1 MKKLSSDEILQSVG
15 VLSVVA
21 SLIFVGLELRQ
32 GNLLAKMEASDRA
45 YQGST
50 ASREMQLLYTR
61 EWLEG
66 ATNNQEI
73 SNETI
78 SDERFRLM
86 CSNVIFNLSNNWEQ
100 DALSDNPDKMNYRLV
115 LAENLGESA
124 CWNKFSFRG
133 QLLARGKLYTPLIE
147 ALDRGAS
154 ASKEGRQ

>member
-100 DALSDNPDKMNYRLV
+100 DALSDNPDKMNYLNH
-115 LAENLGESA
+115 E
-124 CWNKFSFRG
+124 
-133 QLLARGKLYTPLIE
+133 LYTSHLPQYYKRACADKHELYFHAE
-147 ALDRGAS
+147 YHLAVESFL
-154 ASKEGRQ
+154 